1 MESLGV
7 IAGMRSWRSCGIIMI
22 KGRKMERKEGKSR
35 EINAVTW
42 KAVRNRDGG
51 RESNF
56 PYSLFSQEQY
66 YSVENVILLWKSC
79 VSSSLYRLVLSW
91 INMILCDSPVF
102 LKILFFPLQ
111 ILGEYQ
117 RTFVPTI
124 AD

>member
-7 IAGMRSWRSCGIIMI
+7 IAGMRSWGSCGII
-22 KGRKMERKEGKSR
+22 KREKDGAKEGKSR

-79 VSSSLYRLVLSW
+79 ASSPPYRLVLSW
-91 INMILCDSPVF
+91 INMILCGSPMF

-111 ILGEYQ
+111 ILDEYQ
-117 RTFVPTI
+117 RTFVQTI
-124 AD
+124 VD